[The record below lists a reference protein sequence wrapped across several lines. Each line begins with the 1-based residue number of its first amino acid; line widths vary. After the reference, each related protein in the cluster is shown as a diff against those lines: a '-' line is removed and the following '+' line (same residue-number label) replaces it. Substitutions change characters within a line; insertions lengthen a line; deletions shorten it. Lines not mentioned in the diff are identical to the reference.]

1 MLGVDRVDTLNGL
14 LKISDVVSVNTPLT
28 NETRG
33 LVGKSFISKMKHG
46 ASFINTARGE
56 IMVDVDDFIEPIKS
70 GKISGLALDVLPK
83 EPPENKGLISAW
95 KNREEWL
102 DGKVI
107 INPHTSYYTQESY
120 EEMRRKAASNA
131 KIILDGET
139 PYNIVTI

>member
-70 GKISGLALDVLPK
+70 GKISGPSQLL
-83 EPPENKGLISAW
+83 
-95 KNREEWL
+95 
-102 DGKVI
+102 
-107 INPHTSYYTQESY
+107 H
-120 EEMRRKAASNA
+120 
-131 KIILDGET
+131 
-139 PYNIVTI
+139 